1 VHFFGGDKRKTLAQ
15 IETHLVPKHAA
26 RAGAGA
32 VGLQHSLCEHMAHEV
47 FVGGGD
53 GMGKRKHHEILKGYE
68 AFVGNA
74 NVGRLAKQDVA

>member
-1 VHFFGGDKRKTLAQ
+1 VHLFGGDQRKTLAQ
-15 IETHLVPKHAA
+15 IETHLMAKHTS

-32 VGLQHSLCEHMAHEV
+32 VRLLHPLCVHMAHEI
-47 FVGGGD
+47 FVGGGG

-74 NVGRLAKQDVA
+74 NVGRLAKKDVA